1 MTKHT
6 DTGRRT
12 AVSLIEK
19 IARDI
24 ADALGDNF
32 DYAFNSKP
40 EWTAARG
47 ETKAGFRD
55 VNQPFKSCYLD
66 AAQAALTA
74 IMGEGDG
81 VQQCDRDAAKSLLG
95 RDDAGPSW
103 WSIDSGNADSDPMV
117 QAFTRHRSTAA
128 AAKRARIVAWLRGA
142 SDGYDNPSLLAI
154 ADAIERGEV

>member
-1 MTKHT
+1 MP
-6 DTGRRT
+6 
-12 AVSLIEK
+12 LIEK

-47 ETKAGFRD
+47 ETKAGYRD
-55 VNQPFKSCYLD
+55 INQPFKSCYLD

-81 VQQCDRDAAKSLLG
+81 VPSEAAWELADKIVLG
-95 RDDAGPSW
+95 NQGV
-103 WSIDSGNADSDPMV
+103 GNAAALIEPALV
-117 QAFTRHRSTAA
+117 AA
-128 AAKRARIVAWLRGA
+128 AAAERARIVAWLRGGWVPGHPK
-142 SDGYDNPSLLAI
+142 DI
-154 ADAIERGEV
+154 AHAIERGEV